1 MPSGKVHEALV
12 LEDILHRLVY
22 AADRSDHER
31 AGRESVALPVDYE
44 LALAVLAF
52 VGFRERA
59 APIRVEQPPGD
70 NGVGIVLEVG
80 PAMLA

>member
-52 VGFRERA
+52 VGCRKMTSA
-59 APIRVEQPPGD
+59 ILVEQTVVV
-70 NGVGIVLEVG
+70 NAVGIILVVVL
-80 PAMLA
+80 A